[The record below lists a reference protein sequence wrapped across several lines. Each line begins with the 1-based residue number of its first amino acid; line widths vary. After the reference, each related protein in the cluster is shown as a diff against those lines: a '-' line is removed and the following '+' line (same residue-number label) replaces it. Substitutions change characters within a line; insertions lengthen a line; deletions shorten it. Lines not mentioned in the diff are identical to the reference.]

1 MIAIL
6 DYGLGNINAFANIY
20 KSLDIPYK
28 IISSKDELVGIKKII
43 LPGVGAFDYAMK
55 KFNESGLRNQVEKMV
70 IDDKIPILGICVGM
84 QMLANSSD
92 EGKEEGLCWIDA
104 NVKLF
109 DISKISHKTK
119 LPHMGW
125 NTIKLRS
132 IERLFKTLKDNSR
145 FYFLHS
151 YYFKP
156 KENNVII
163 SETKYGD
170 KFTSSIKLNNI
181 YGVQYHPE
189 KSHQNGIQLLYNF
202 SKI

>member
-1 MIAIL
+1 MKIIAEFCQNHNGSYAIL
-6 DYGLGNINAFANIY
+6 
-20 KSLDIPYK
+20 
-28 IISSKDELVGIKKII
+28 
-43 LPGVGAFDYAMK
+43 
-55 KFNESGLRNQVEKMV
+55 EKMV
-70 IDDKIPILGICVGM
+70 INDNIPILGICVGM

-92 EGKEEGLCWIDA
+92 EGEEKGLGWIDA
-104 NVKLF
+104 NVKVF
-109 DISKISHKTK
+109 DTSSIYHKTK

-125 NTIKLRS
+125 NTIELKS
-132 IERLFKTLKDNSR
+132 KEHLFENLENNSR

-156 KENNVII
+156 KKSNVII
-163 SETKYGD
+163 SETKYGS

-189 KSHQNGIQLLYNF
+189 KSHQNGVQLLSNF

>member
-1 MIAIL
+1 MIIIIN
-6 DYGLGNINAFANIY
+6 YGLGNINAIMRVYQN
-20 KSLDIPYK
+20 LGIPVK
-28 IISSKDELVGIKKII
+28 IASNRNELEQGKKFI

-132 IERLFKTLKDNSR
+132 NERLFKTLKDNSR